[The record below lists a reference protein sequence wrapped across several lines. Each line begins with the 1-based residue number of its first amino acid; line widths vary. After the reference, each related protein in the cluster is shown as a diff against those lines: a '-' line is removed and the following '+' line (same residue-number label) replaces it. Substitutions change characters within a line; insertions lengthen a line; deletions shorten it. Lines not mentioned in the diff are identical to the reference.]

1 MYNCYVTILMPR
13 TKTIDYRRMTF
24 SLPAEVVD
32 QLKITVK
39 KNNMSN
45 FVSNALKKSFLTQ
58 KKDSDDL
65 IESLRKFARENKPKT
80 NKSTLEILREIR
92 YGGKY

>member
-1 MYNCYVTILMPR
+1 MSR

-24 SLPAEVVD
+24 SLPVEVVD
-32 QLKITVK
+32 QLKIKVK

-45 FVSNALKKSFLTQ
+45 FVSNALRNSLSTQ
-58 KKDSDDL
+58 KEDADDL
-65 IESLRKFARENKPKT
+65 VESLRKFARENKPKT